1 MTLDQDAASSTPAF
15 TSPERAPTMVPP
27 CFITLGLV
35 GESAAMRRTRADV
48 MRYAP
53 KSATVL
59 VTGET
64 GSGKELVA
72 RALHDLSPRARAP
85 FVAVNVATLRREL
98 TASEL
103 FGHERGSFSGAVTS
117 HKGLFEQAHGGT
129 LFLDEI
135 GELDPTAQ
143 ADLLRVLETREVRP
157 LGSSRP
163 RTVDVRIVAATHRDL
178 AAMVTTGEFRSDLY
192 YRLNVLAVVTPP
204 LRNRR
209 EDIPVLV
216 AHLLYRLRH
225 EAGVRHLTRDAL
237 SLLAGY
243 PWPGNA
249 RQLLNVLRRA
259 LAHSDDAALD
269 ADVIRAAHV
278 PVLEIPAGT
287 ASLAFDRILF
297 ADDRAAITDGALDM
311 LASIAQASR
320 AEVIIAHVATGKP
333 AREQVDH
340 TATFL
345 RLFEG
350 LQVRSIM
357 VENDD
362 VERTLLDLAH
372 NERVGLIAVL
382 HRHTGLWTGLFH
394 TSTTKGIALHS
405 AVPVLALEQ

>member
-1 MTLDQDAASSTPAF
+1 MIHVLLPTDLGQDA
-15 TSPERAPTMVPP
+15 
-27 CFITLGLV
+27 LN
-35 GESAAMRRTRADV
+35 AA
-48 MRYAP
+48 
-53 KSATVL
+53 
-59 VTGET
+59 
-64 GSGKELVA
+64 
-72 RALHDLSPRARAP
+72 
-85 FVAVNVATLRREL
+85 
-98 TASEL
+98 
-103 FGHERGSFSGAVTS
+103 
-117 HKGLFEQAHGGT
+117 
-129 LFLDEI
+129 
-135 GELDPTAQ
+135 
-143 ADLLRVLETREVRP
+143 
-157 LGSSRP
+157 
-163 RTVDVRIVAATHRDL
+163 
-178 AAMVTTGEFRSDLY
+178 
-192 YRLNVLAVVTPP
+192 VLAVKLFGAKGNRFTLLHVFGAASLTDP
-204 LRNRR
+204 LLPDMVPELQRSNDDAVKGF
-209 EDIPVLV
+209 EE
-216 AHLLYRLRH
+216 RLRAACDMSGAEVRSMSMFGPMSAVVK
-225 EAGVRHLTRDAL
+225 EATRQHGVGLVWMF
-237 SLLAGY
+237 SAGRK
-243 PWPGNA
+243 GATILGSNTT
-249 RQLLNVLRRA
+249 
-259 LAHSDDAALD
+259 
-269 ADVIRAAHV
+269 DVIRAAHV